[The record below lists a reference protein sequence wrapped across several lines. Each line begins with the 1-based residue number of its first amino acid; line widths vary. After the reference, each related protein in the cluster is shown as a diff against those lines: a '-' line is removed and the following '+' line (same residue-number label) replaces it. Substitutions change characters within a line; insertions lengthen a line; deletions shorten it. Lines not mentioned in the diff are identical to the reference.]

1 MQTKSIMRDIF
12 NFLTTS
18 SQNPEN
24 YSLFV
29 KSLVTLAVLFGL
41 DQAVVGEAGNLL
53 TNTLVAVGM
62 LISSVTGIIGL
73 FRKVKLGR
81 WSAN

>member
-1 MQTKSIMRDIF
+1 MQTKSIISW
-12 NFLTTS
+12 LVTS

-41 DQAVVGEAGNLL
+41 DQTVVGEAGNLL

-62 LISSVTGIIGL
+62 LISSITGIIGL
-73 FRKVKLGR
+73 FRKAKLGR
-81 WSAN
+81 WSAI

>member
-1 MQTKSIMRDIF
+1 MRDIF